1 MISANLVDVLIL
13 TDPIDTPWTNTT
25 LYGVP
30 GVLSYRNDTR
40 YKPTILANESAAAF
54 ANAMDNMDLS
64 ISYDYAIAF
73 MKY

>member
-54 ANAMDNMDLS
+54 ANVMNK
-64 ISYDYAIAF
+64 INFPFSYDYAIAF